1 MVFMY
6 CRIGQPFI
14 LPDAAHH
21 RRELSRLLLI
31 SEAKEDRFYVKM
43 ENDGAATEA
52 RRLYGALDEE
62 LLQAFIVGSQEADQH
77 ALRRKQKVQKMST
90 LYVSG

>member
-1 MVFMY
+1 
-6 CRIGQPFI
+6 
-14 LPDAAHH
+14 
-21 RRELSRLLLI
+21 
-31 SEAKEDRFYVKM
+31 M